1 MGTENFCN
9 FPFTRIGEI
18 FLKKR
23 IITEN
28 QLATILKTQERD
40 NKQFGEIAVSLGF
53 IDEEILLKELSEI
66 FLIKIVDL
74 EFLYIA
80 PEILKTLDFE
90 TANFCKAIPFFMND
104 SVVKIAIRDPGEIKF
119 TDKIRYH
126 YKNKNVQF
134 FIAKSSEI
142 LRFLEIMKSDSET
155 IQKDPL
161 LLLNKIIFDAIESKA
176 SDIHFEPQE
185 NVVRLRFRIDGV
197 LEIMGDIDLE
207 FWPRISSKLKIMAN
221 LNIVESRKP
230 QSGHTRINLIGRNID
245 LRISTHPGVYGENFV
260 IRVLDLSAGICSLQE
275 LGFFKNDYLW
285 LKKICTSPNGLFL
298 IVGPT
303 GAGKTTTL
311 YSILNEINSSTIN
324 IMTLEDPIE
333 HQIDGIK
340 QMELHEEGIL
350 SFSDGVK
357 SILRQDPDVLLI
369 GEIRDEVTAASAVR
383 AALTGRLVLATL
395 HAATPLEGL
404 RRLMDFGLKFQDL
417 IPILLGVF
425 SQRLVRYLEQG
436 STKKYSGRFPVT
448 EYIYFSSEL
457 KEELLKTKN
466 LSICKSEK
474 TFKQSSEEAIEKN
487 LTDLDEIRR
496 VLGDDII

>member
-1 MGTENFCN
+1 
-9 FPFTRIGEI
+9 
-18 FLKKR
+18 
-23 IITEN
+23 
-28 QLATILKTQERD
+28 
-40 NKQFGEIAVSLGF
+40 
-53 IDEEILLKELSEI
+53 
-66 FLIKIVDL
+66 
-74 EFLYIA
+74 
-80 PEILKTLDFE
+80 
-90 TANFCKAIPFFMND
+90 
-104 SVVKIAIRDPGEIKF
+104 
-119 TDKIRYH
+119 
-126 YKNKNVQF
+126 
-134 FIAKSSEI
+134 
-142 LRFLEIMKSDSET
+142 
-155 IQKDPL
+155 
-161 LLLNKIIFDAIESKA
+161 
-176 SDIHFEPQE
+176 
-185 NVVRLRFRIDGV
+185 
-197 LEIMGDIDLE
+197 
-207 FWPRISSKLKIMAN
+207 
-221 LNIVESRKP
+221 
-230 QSGHTRINLIGRNID
+230 
-245 LRISTHPGVYGENFV
+245 
-260 IRVLDLSAGICSLQE
+260 
-275 LGFFKNDYLW
+275 
-285 LKKICTSPNGLFL
+285 
-298 IVGPT
+298 
-303 GAGKTTTL
+303 
-311 YSILNEINSSTIN
+311 
-324 IMTLEDPIE
+324 MTLEDPIE